1 MRPSLRFLCLLL
13 AGAAA
18 IPMLRAPVVG
28 QAAEPKN
35 PSGRLIVLYEA
46 PDDSMMASEPGGR
59 RRLASPEGVAI
70 VESTPGAEEATIAAL
85 RRDPR
90 VRHVERDF
98 PVQAQ
103 LAPNDLRYPE
113 QWALPKIGAPTAWS
127 VITSTAAITVAVID
141 SGVDLTH
148 PEFAGRVLPGWN
160 FVDKNDNPNDDYGHG
175 THVTGIIAAAG
186 NNGIGIAGMAWS
198 VPILPLK
205 VLNASGAGYGS
216 DLILALDAARER
228 GAKVVNISLGTTTN
242 SVALQEA
249 IDRAVAAGLLVVASA
264 GNTGGS
270 GNTPVYP
277 GASFGVL
284 SVAATD
290 ASDRRASFST
300 RGSTV
305 GVAAPG
311 VGILSTYRGGGYLTM
326 SGTSMSSPLV
336 AGLAALIWSRNP
348 ALTASQVRQQIIDS
362 AVDLGVPGRDDEYGA
377 GRIDAAAWARQAT
390 GLPLTDAT
398 PTPTA
403 PPPTPTATPRA
414 STPSPSP
421 TRTAPPAYPAPAR
434 PAPPE
439 SPSGSSPRATFH
451 VFVPVASR

>member
-1 MRPSLRFLCLLL
+1 M
-13 AGAAA
+13 A
-18 IPMLRAPVVG
+18 IIRGPIVS
-28 QAAEPKN
+28 QAAEPEN
-35 PSGRLIVLYEA
+35 PSGRLIVLYEPA
-46 PDDSMMASEPGGR
+46 GDRTGTSDGR
-59 RRLASPEGVAI
+59 KGLGQTERVAI
-70 VESTPGAEEATIAAL
+70 IESPAGDEAAIVAAL

-90 VRHVERDF
+90 VRHVEWDF
-98 PVQAQ
+98 RVEPQFV
-103 LAPNDLRYPE
+103 PNDVRYAE

-127 VITSTAAITVAVID
+127 IITNTAAITVAVID
-141 SGVDLTH
+141 SGVDLSH
-148 PEFAGRVLPGWN
+148 PEFAGRLLPGWN

-175 THVTGIIAAAG
+175 THVAGIIAAAG
-186 NNGIGIAGMAWS
+186 NNGIGIAGMAWG

-228 GAKVVNISLGTTTN
+228 GAKIVNISLGTTTN

-249 IDRAVAAGLLVVASA
+249 IDRAVAAGMLVVASA
-264 GNTGGS
+264 GNTGGN

-290 ASDRRASFST
+290 AADRRASFST

-311 VGILSTYRGGGYLTM
+311 VSILSTYRGGGYLTM

-348 ALTASQVRQQIIDS
+348 ALTAAQVRQQIVDS
-362 AVDLGVPGRDDEYGA
+362 AVDLGLPGRDDEYGA
-377 GRIDAAAWARQAT
+377 GRIDAAAWARRAT
-390 GLPLTDAT
+390 GLPLTEPT

-403 PPPTPTATPRA
+403 PPPTPTVPPPT
-414 STPSPSP
+414 PSP
-421 TRTAPPAYPAPAR
+421 TRTPPPAYPAPAR

-439 SPSGSSPRATFH
+439 TPSGSSPRATFH